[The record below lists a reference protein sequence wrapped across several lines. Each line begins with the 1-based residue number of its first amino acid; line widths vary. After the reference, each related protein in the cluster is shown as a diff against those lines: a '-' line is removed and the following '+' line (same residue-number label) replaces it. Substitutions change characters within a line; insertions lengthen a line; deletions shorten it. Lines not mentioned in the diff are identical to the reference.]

1 MYLVQKLLL
10 LHNTGPS
17 SVRFSVE
24 ILHQD
29 FTRQNRTGNEH
40 LSSLDARR
48 ILKAIPGDLGYVFDL
63 LPFFK
68 CRTSRQWNL
77 ILIYPQPWPCSRA
90 ELPSSRQAAHAG
102 ASPYAGCCEPPI
114 LVPFCKKTFLQ

>member
-29 FTRQNRTGNEH
+29 FN
-40 LSSLDARR
+40 SM
-48 ILKAIPGDLGYVFDL
+48 
-63 LPFFK
+63 
-68 CRTSRQWNL
+68 
-77 ILIYPQPWPCSRA
+77 A
-90 ELPSSRQAAHAG
+90 EQDW
-102 ASPYAGCCEPPI
+102 
-114 LVPFCKKTFLQ
+114 K